1 MPVPVGDD
9 GGHDRL
15 HLGRGLL
22 DLGLHAADLFL
33 RFVALDGTFEGVF
46 LAHGLD
52 GLCVILVRQSFLDN
66 RVKMSDGGLGKA
78 FF

>member
-15 HLGRGLL
+15 HFGRCLL
-22 DLGLHAADLFL
+22 DLGLHAANLFL
-33 RFVALDGTFEGVF
+33 SFVPLDGAFECDF

-52 GLCVILVRQSFLDN
+52 GLVVILVREGFLDN
-66 RVKMSDGGLGKA
+66 RLKMGDGGFG
-78 FF
+78 